1 MNIKNRKGITV
12 AVLVITLLVMA
23 TLFSITFTTSM
34 RLLKTSQKKKMK
46 TMLYMVKSRAEILLD
61 EYLFENE
68 GKDLSEVMITDIQDA
83 LGGIYITNVEE
94 LQRVGYE
101 IGSYN
106 VPSREYMIYCA
117 WEEDELKNQGIDTK
131 NLADGDTIIIQYNI
145 LEETVDVASRKG
157 FSSAGVSIHALRD
170 F

>member
-1 MNIKNRKGITV
+1 MDIKNKKGITV
-12 AVLVITLLVMA
+12 AVLVITFLVMA
-23 TLFSITFTTSM
+23 ALFSITFSTSM
-34 RLLKTSQKKKMK
+34 RLLKTSQRKKMK

-68 GKDLSEVMITDIQDA
+68 GKDLSEIMITDIQNS
-83 LGGIYITNVEE
+83 LGGIYILNVEE

-101 IGSYN
+101 IGSQE
-106 VPSREYMIYCA
+106 VPSREYIIYCA
-117 WEEDELKNQGIDTK
+117 WEEDELKRQGIDTK
-131 NLADGDTIIIQYNI
+131 NLADGDTIIIQYNL

-157 FSSAGVSIHALRD
+157 FSSSGISMHRLRE